1 MTTRLTR
8 KAEWQQ
14 PQAFSVRTPAE
25 LDDLAASLGVARR
38 LDPVAAIAS
47 DLFELRHPD
56 QLRDNDAR
64 TRFVD
69 EILARGPRFGRWV
82 HYLWAG
88 ALARVAE
95 PDEHYALRTYRNR
108 NLITSAEQASLRH
121 RRIAVFGLSVGSN
134 VVDRMAQAGIGDE
147 YLLFDFDRLSPTN
160 LNRIQAGAL
169 QVGLLKTTVAGRKL
183 AELDPY
189 VTQRHITDGDGDQR
203 SVDAMLRA
211 SRPDVIVEEVDDL
224 VAKARIRALAR
235 ELRVPLV
242 TAGDVGDVST
252 LDVERHDLEQ
262 VPAFNGKLTEAAAAQ
277 LCAGTMPGNDP
288 LDTLIRI
295 VGRENVSPALL
306 ESVMLKGTQLAG
318 TPQLGTTAATG
329 GALAA
334 AAVRDILLGHD
345 VRSGTTTLDI
355 VGATRPPARTP

>member
-1 MTTRLTR
+1 MTTQLTR
-8 KAEWQQ
+8 QTEWQQ
-14 PQAFSVRTPAE
+14 PQAFSVDTPAE
-25 LDDLAASLGVARR
+25 LDDLAASLGTAGR

-56 QLRDNDAR
+56 QLDDTAAR
-64 TRFVD
+64 TRFVG
-69 EILARGPRFGRWV
+69 EILAQGPRFGRWIHYPWADSLV
-82 HYLWAG
+82 H
-88 ALARVAE
+88 VAE
-95 PDEHYALRTYRNR
+95 ADDHYQLRTYRNR
-108 NLITSAEQASLRH
+108 NLITKAEQASLRH

-160 LNRIQAGAL
+160 LNRIQAGVL

-189 VTQRHITDGDGDQR
+189 VTQRHVTDTDPG
-203 SVDAMLRA
+203 SVDEMLRA

-252 LDVERHDLEQ
+252 LDVERHDIEQ

-345 VRSGTTTLDI
+345 GRSGTTTLDI
-355 VGATRPPARTP
+355 VAATRPRAEMA

>member
-1 MTTRLTR
+1 MTNQLNEQ
-8 KAEWQQ
+8 AEWQP
-14 PQAFSVRTPAE
+14 PQAFSVDTAAE
-25 LDDLAASLGVARR
+25 LDDLSAGLGATRR
-38 LDPVAAIAS
+38 LDPVEAIAS

-56 QLRDNDAR
+56 QMQDADAR
-64 TRFVD
+64 TRFVG
-69 EILARGPRFGRWV
+69 EILAQGPRFGRWI
-82 HYLWAG
+82 HYPWAD
-88 ALARVAE
+88 ALVRVAG
-95 PDEHYALRTYRNR
+95 PDDHYELRTYRNR
-108 NLITSAEQASLRH
+108 NLITKAEQASLRH

-189 VTQRHITDGDGDQR
+189 VTQRHVTGGDQR
-203 SVDAMLRA
+203 SADEMLRA

-235 ELRVPLV
+235 ELHVPLV

-252 LDVERHDLEQ
+252 LDIERHDIEQ
-262 VPAFNGKLTEAAAAQ
+262 VPAFNGKLTDADAAL
-277 LCAGTMPGNDP
+277 LCAGTMPGDNP
-288 LDTLIRI
+288 LETLISI
-295 VGRENVSPALL
+295 VGRENVSQALL
-306 ESVMLKGTQLAG
+306 ESVMLKGTELAG
-318 TPQLGTTAATG
+318 TPQLGSTAATG

-334 AAVRDILLGHD
+334 VAVRDILLGRS
-345 VRSGTTTLDI
+345 VGSGTTTLDI
-355 VGATRPPARTP
+355 VASTRPRATTT